1 MEISGLLSSHA
12 VLMYFTLSFENSF
25 YRMLE
30 VCNGNQG
37 EMKGPVFRLI
47 TSPLLE
53 WDSGGNLDIT
63 KYKFCH
69 DIYVRN
75 MTLFSSFSLNA
86 ATS

>member
-1 MEISGLLSSHA
+1 
-12 VLMYFTLSFENSF
+12 
-25 YRMLE
+25 MLE
-30 VCNGNQG
+30 VCKGNQG

-63 KYKFCH
+63 LNSKH
-69 DIYVRN
+69 IYCPDMTVN
-75 MTLFSSFSLNA
+75 MTLTLYKIPLFPVKD